1 MGEAQTNKN
10 QETAELPV
18 VSSDPVLAH
27 LEQAE
32 AQYKNFRQQWDERA
46 AQLQEARNEVDSL
59 VATAAGLQESLRDS
73 QQQTD
78 EQSRQ
83 VAEAQAQLG
92 RVQEA
97 VSRLEADLKDSR
109 EQREEEHRLA
119 QRYRERS
126 TQLADSLKQIHR
138 ALFEGG
144 VYSLILK
151 ACLAITGATRGL
163 YITTR
168 GDMSTLRIRAAQDI
182 DGYPASPPSEF
193 IRALCEK
200 VLENDDSF
208 VCNNEAELNE
218 LPKPQ
223 RPGEHFQN
231 LIAAPVVLL
240 KTRNGII
247 IAADKLN
254 GDFDEDDVQTL
265 LSVGDQAAV
274 AIENRNLQREL
285 QNSYIATVSMLA
297 DAVEA
302 KDPYTHGH
310 CDLVSRY
317 ARMTAHKMDL
327 SEEDRSIICY
337 SALLHDVGKIGVSD
351 GVLNK
356 PGPLLPEERD
366 LMRAHVRVGHD
377 LIAKVP
383 ALSRVA
389 EVVLHH
395 HEWWDGSGYP
405 DGLQGEEIPVAARIV
420 CAVDAYCAM
429 ITKRSYKE
437 AYSVDRAR
445 EELQRCAGSQFDPQV
460 VQAFLSVLDS
470 AEAQSIEEEDEEEN
484 ATCGILPSFVYVRDW
499 QQVAH

>member
-1 MGEAQTNKN
+1 MGEAQTNRS
-10 QETAELPV
+10 QETAEIPV

-27 LEQAE
+27 LEQAK
-32 AQYKNFRQQWDERA
+32 AQYKNFHRQWEQQA
-46 AQLQEARNEVDSL
+46 AQLQDTREEVDSL
-59 VATAAGLQESLRDS
+59 VATAASLQESLRES

-83 VAEAQAQLG
+83 CSEAQAQIK
-92 RVQEA
+92 RIQEE
-97 VSRLEADLKDSR
+97 VSRLEADLKETTEER
-109 EQREEEHRLA
+109 EREHLIA
-119 QRYRERS
+119 LRYRER
-126 TQLADSLKQIHR
+126 TAQLDNSLKLIHK

-144 VYSLILK
+144 VYGLILK

-168 GDMSTLRIRAAQDI
+168 GDAGTLRIRAAQDI

-193 IRALCEK
+193 IRAICQK
-200 VLENDDSF
+200 VLEENDSL
-208 VCNNEAELNE
+208 VCNDEAELE
-218 LPKPQ
+218 DLPRPQ

-231 LIAAPVVLL
+231 LVATPAVLL
-240 KTRNGII
+240 KNLNGIV

-254 GDFDEDDVQTL
+254 GNFNEDDIEAL

-274 AIENRNLQREL
+274 AVENHNLQREL
-285 QNSYIATVSMLA
+285 QNSYVATVSMLA

-317 ARMTAHKMDL
+317 ARLTAEKLDL
-327 SEEDRSIICY
+327 SEVDRSIICY

-356 PGPLLPEERD
+356 PGPLLPEERA

-383 ALSRVA
+383 ALNRVA
-389 EVVLHH
+389 EIVLHH

-405 DGLQGEEIPVAARIV
+405 DGIKGEQIPIAARIV
-420 CAVDAYCAM
+420 CVVDAYCAM

-437 AYSVDRAR
+437 AFSVDRAR
-445 EELQRCAGSQFDPQV
+445 DELTRCAGSQFDPKV
-460 VQAFLSVLDS
+460 VEAFLSILDS
-470 AEAQSIEEEDEEEN
+470 PDAQNLEDEDEVV
-484 ATCGILPSFVYVRDW
+484 TCGILPSFVYVRDW
-499 QQVAH
+499 QQSVN

>member
-1 MGEAQTNKN
+1 MGEARITNS
-10 QETAELPV
+10 QETSELPV

-32 AQYKNFRQQWDERA
+32 AQYKNVRRQWEQQA
-46 AQLQEARNEVDSL
+46 AQLQDARKEVDNL
-59 VATAAGLQESLRDS
+59 VATAAGLQESLRES

-83 VAEAQAQLG
+83 CSEAQAEIK
-92 RVQEA
+92 RIQEMVA
-97 VSRLEADLKDSR
+97 RLEADLKDSQDQR
-109 EQREEEHRLA
+109 EQEHRMS

-163 YITTR
+163 YIITR
-168 GDMSTLRIRAAQDI
+168 GDISTLRIRAAQDI
-182 DGYPASPPSEF
+182 DGYPATPPSDF
-193 IRALCEK
+193 IKALCSK
-200 VLENDDSF
+200 VLENNDSF
-208 VCNNEAELNE
+208 VCNSEDELNE
-218 LPKPQ
+218 MPKPE

-247 IAADKLN
+247 IAADKFN
-254 GDFDEDDVQTL
+254 GDFDEEDVQTL

-274 AIENRNLQREL
+274 AIENRSLQREL
-285 QNSYIATVSMLA
+285 QNSYVATVSMLA

-317 ARMTAHKMDL
+317 ARLTAEKLDL
-327 SEEDRSIICY
+327 SEEARSVICY

-356 PGPLLPEERD
+356 PGPLLPEERA

-383 ALSRVA
+383 ALSTVA

-405 DGLQGEEIPVAARIV
+405 DGIKGEEIPIAARIV
-420 CAVDAYCAM
+420 CVVDAYCAR

-437 AYSVDRAR
+437 AFSVDRAR
-445 EELQRCAGSQFDPQV
+445 DELTRCAGSQFDPKV
-460 VQAFLSVLDS
+460 VEAFLAVLDS
-470 AEAQSIEEEDEEEN
+470 PEAQHIEEDEEES

-499 QQVAH
+499 QQSVN